1 MANNTLQHWGILGQ
15 KWYHRRYQ
23 NEDGTLTEEGRIRY
37 RKDATKSNKKD
48 TNAKNVKSD
57 ENKLLSEKNI
67 KYLTDEELNTYINRL
82 TAEKT
87 AYSLRNDIAKLNP
100 KQKSIGEKILDQAVS
115 ELPKAL
121 IDSGKQYL
129 NTMIQQ
135 SNQQNKPVD
144 KNAEL
149 KKQMETTNY
158 TKKILENQ
166 RAIDKMLNDNSK
178 KESKEDGSA
187 NTEQKKQTQNNTKIN
202 KKSDSSSKSNSKSNN
217 DFEIPKFMKQFDMDN
232 YLQHWGILGQKW
244 GLRRYQNE
252 DGTLTEEGKNRYQK
266 ADTAWGKK
274 NQQKIKDTVYKQ
286 SRAQMNEFVVN
297 DLNKRD
303 DIQKYNANKK
313 LSYSYINEF
322 NKELA
327 KVMTKNAASLKTP
340 NLEQTIQFVAKRG
353 ELGVEMVIADAD
365 ADVQGMFKNGVYAD
379 GRFAYKK
386 TYAQKA

>member
-37 RKDATKSNKKD
+37 RKDPTKSNKKD
-48 TNAKNVKSD
+48 TNAKNLKSD

-129 NTMIQQ
+129 NVMIQQ

-187 NTEQKKQTQNNTKIN
+187 NTEQKKQTQNNTQIN
-202 KKSDSSSKSNSKSNN
+202 KKSDRSSKSNSKSNN

-266 ADTAWGKK
+266 ADTAWAKK

-327 KVMTKNAASLKTP
+327 KVMTENAASLKTP